1 MEEGGHKQTEGP
13 IVLIP
18 AGGLQLFNNN
28 INTSNRIWAIPTQ
41 LFCHLLCVHF
51 PHDGADSAFGGSVLP
66 ALSSSAMELGLSQ
79 LFILSQILG
88 RRRVNETRA
97 ASCTTLSPAVW
108 LLHVITRTAS
118 FQVCPPQSYTENWKQ
133 KSTEM
138 LCGAEY

>member
-1 MEEGGHKQTEGP
+1 MEEGGHKQTEGL

-41 LFCHLLCVHF
+41 LFRHLLCVHF
-51 PHDGADSAFGGSVLP
+51 PHDGAGSVFGGSVLP

-97 ASCTTLSPAVW
+97 ASCTASSPAVW
-108 LLHVITRTAS
+108 LLHVIMHTAS
-118 FQVCPPQSYTENWKQ
+118 FQVCPPQSYTENWK
-133 KSTEM
+133 STEM
-138 LCGAEY
+138 LCAAEY